1 MGIMLLHETPD
12 WLLETCRFEKAI
24 KALKFYKTDPKL
36 LVFED
41 KKRKSITGVE
51 LSYSE
56 LVEMYRK
63 ESEKEKNTYDKPPG
77 QSSFS
82 SWT

>member
-1 MGIMLLHETPD
+1 MLIHETPD

-24 KALKFYKTDPKL
+24 EALKFYKTDPKL
-36 LVFED
+36 LMYED
-41 KKRKSITGVE
+41 RRRKSITGEE

-56 LVEMYRK
+56 LVEMYRE
-63 ESEKEKNTYDKPPG
+63 ESEKEKSTYDTPHG
-77 QSSFS
+77 QTFVS